1 MSRMMLQLRRLFPP
15 TVAVMVLLLGGVAAP
30 SAAQD
35 STAAPDALVR
45 LQAAFVAGDAD
56 ALLGGAAERVE
67 ITLLGQ
73 SRLYSRAQAMYVMRD
88 FFREYVPEQLL
99 LVSEN
104 QAEGSW
110 IADAQY
116 RYRGAERALQ
126 VYLRLRHHADG
137 WELREIRIEQRQP

>member
-1 MSRMMLQLRRLFPP
+1 MTTRIMPFFGCYLPA
-15 TVAVMVLLLGGVAAP
+15 VALLLLGLASPAT
-30 SAAQD
+30 AQD
-35 STAAPDALVR
+35 TTGTAPNALEH

-56 ALLGGAAERVE
+56 ALLEGAADRVE

-88 FFREYVPEQLL
+88 FFREYAPERFV

-116 RYRGAERALQ
+116 GYRGAEQILQ
-126 VYLRLRHHADG
+126 IYLRLRQLADG
-137 WELREIRIEQRQP
+137 WELREIRIAQR